1 MYERGDVMDSIEIG
15 NRIRMLREA
24 KGLSQKELADE
35 LKISTSSVTMYECG
49 KRVPRDELKITI
61 AHFFDKSI
69 GSIFF
74 E

>member
-1 MYERGDVMDSIEIG
+1 MDSIEIG

-35 LKISTSSVTMYECG
+35 LKISTSSVAMYECG
-49 KRVPRDELKITI
+49 KRVPRDELKIKI